1 MDLTVRES
9 PLVRAI
15 SSPGERRSKKGRS
28 WRCDAWGGS
37 MTVLKWVWRSR
48 TDALMNGILVMA
60 KAAVELTSHYISLY
74 LEDNVL
80 KEAAEQRL
88 HGPA

>member
-28 WRCDAWGGS
+28 WRCDAWGGEH
-37 MTVLKWVWRSR
+37 
-48 TDALMNGILVMA
+48 DG
-60 KAAVELTSHYISLY
+60 VEVG
-74 LEDNVL
+74 LE
-80 KEAAEQRL
+80 K
-88 HGPA
+88 